1 MSAAETD
8 TDYLSVCIEA
18 QRRLLELIAA
28 VWSRGW
34 QPAEL
39 ARYFRRTADPTTADL
54 AVLVISADHAARSHE
69 TIDQR
74 WAEQLDALD
83 LPVVDNAS
91 EWLVEWVQRDRGP
104 WSHLDSSIT
113 MLELFLG
120 VIQPLPV
127 IVPPPGGTARHAA
140 TSRHVARSNDPML
153 NRVRALLAQAEST
166 TFEAE
171 AETFT
176 AKAQELITRH
186 AIDMAMLGGPTTG
199 DEVNTIRIAIDD
211 PYVTAK
217 SMLLFGVAR
226 HSRCRAVLHRAY
238 AMASIIGL
246 EHDVAATEML
256 FTSLLVQ
263 LQTAMHTASAR
274 SPAGSH
280 ERSRGFRSAFVLA
293 FAQRVEERLAEI
305 NAAIVADIEADI
317 GHSLL
322 PVLAA
327 RSAAVDAAVD
337 EMFGKLGTLSSRRTV
352 DGAGWVSGR
361 MAADRAQL
369 NAGNL
374 AASRRGLSPGPR

>member
-1 MSAAETD
+1 MSAAESEP
-8 TDYLSVCIEA
+8 DYRIVCIEA
-18 QRRLLELIAA
+18 QGKLLALIAA
-28 VWSRGW
+28 AWNRGW
-34 QPAEL
+34 LPAEI
-39 ARYFRRTADPTTADL
+39 AREFRRTKDATMAAL
-54 AVLVISADHAARSHE
+54 VLLVISADHAARELES
-69 TIDQR
+69 IDQR
-74 WAEQLDALD
+74 WAEQLEALE
-83 LPVVDNAS
+83 LPSVERGSDWLI
-91 EWLVEWVQRDRGP
+91 EWAGRERAP
-104 WSHLDSSIT
+104 WRVLHRSIT
-113 MLELFLG
+113 TLQLYLSLLRS
-120 VIQPLPV
+120 LPV
-127 IVPPPGGTARHAA
+127 IVPPPGGSARHAPR
-140 TSRHVARSNDPML
+140 SRHIARSDDPML

-186 AIDMAMLGGPTTG
+186 AIDLAMLGGPTAG
-199 DEVNTIRIAIDD
+199 DEVTTIRIAIDD

-217 SMLLFGVAR
+217 SMLLFGVAQ

-238 AMASIIGL
+238 AMASIVGL

-263 LQTAMHTASAR
+263 LQTAMHATAAR
-274 SPAGSH
+274 SSAGSH

-305 NAAIVADIEADI
+305 NAAIVADVEADI

-327 RSAAVDAAVD
+327 RSALVDAAVD
-337 EMFGKLGTLSSRRTV
+337 EMFGKLGTLSSRRSV

-374 AASRRGLSPGPR
+374 ASARRGLASGAP

>member
-1 MSAAETD
+1 MSAAESEP
-8 TDYLSVCIEA
+8 DYRIVCIEA
-18 QRRLLELIAA
+18 QGKLLALIAA

-34 QPAEL
+34 QPTEV
-39 ARYFRRTADPTTADL
+39 AREFRRASDTNL
-54 AVLVISADHAARSHE
+54 AALVLLVIGADRSTRE
-69 TIDQR
+69 ATTIDQR
-74 WAEQLDALD
+74 WTEQVEALD
-83 LPVVDNAS
+83 LPSVDSAS
-91 EWLVEWVQRDRGP
+91 DWLVEWAERARAP
-104 WSHLDSSIT
+104 WSRLHSSIK
-113 MLELFLG
+113 MLQLFLSLLR
-120 VIQPLPV
+120 PLP
-127 IVPPPGGTARHAA
+127 IIIPPPGGTTRAVRG
-140 TSRHVARSNDPML
+140 RNVPRSDDPML

-186 AIDMAMLGGPTTG
+186 AIDLAMLDGPTAG
-199 DEVNTIRIAIDD
+199 DEVITIRIAIDD
-211 PYVTAK
+211 PYLTPK

-226 HSRCRAVLHRAY
+226 HSRCRAVLHRGY

-263 LQTAMHTASAR
+263 LQTAMHAAAAR
-274 SPAGSH
+274 SSAGSH

-305 NAAIVADIEADI
+305 NAAIVADVEADI

-327 RSAAVDAAVD
+327 RSAVVDAAVD
-337 EMFGKLGTLSSRRTV
+337 EMFGKLGKLSSRRAV

-374 AASRRGLSPGPR
+374 ASARRGLGRGAGG

>member
-1 MSAAETD
+1 MSAAESD
-8 TDYLSVCIEA
+8 TDYVSVCIEA
-18 QRRLLELIAA
+18 QRRLLALIAT
-28 VWSRGW
+28 VWNRGW
-34 QPAEL
+34 QPAEV
-39 ARYFRRTADPTTADL
+39 AREFRRTTDATMAAL
-54 AVLVISADHAARSHE
+54 VLLVIAADHAAREHE

-83 LPVVDNAS
+83 LPAVKRAS
-91 EWLVEWVQRDRGP
+91 DWLVEWARRERAP
-104 WSHLDSSIT
+104 WPALHSSIT
-113 MLELFLG
+113 TLQLYLSLLRT
-120 VIQPLPV
+120 LPV
-127 IVPPPGGTARHAA
+127 IVPPPGGGARHPAR
-140 TSRHVARSNDPML
+140 SRHVARSDDPML

-186 AIDMAMLGGPTTG
+186 AIDMAMLTGPTG
-199 DEVNTIRIAIDD
+199 SDEVNTIRIAIDE
-211 PYVTAK
+211 PYITAK
-217 SMLLFGVAR
+217 STLLFGVAR
-226 HSRCRAVLHRAY
+226 HSRCRAVLHRGY

-246 EHDVAATEML
+246 EHDVTATEML

-263 LQTAMHTASAR
+263 LQTAMHAAAAR
-274 SPAGSH
+274 NSAGSH

-305 NAAIVADIEADI
+305 NAAIVADVEADI

-327 RSAAVDAAVD
+327 RSAVVDAAVD
-337 EMFGKLGTLSSRRTV
+337 EMFGKLSSLSSRRSV

-374 AASRRGLSPGPR
+374 TSTRRGLGTGAP